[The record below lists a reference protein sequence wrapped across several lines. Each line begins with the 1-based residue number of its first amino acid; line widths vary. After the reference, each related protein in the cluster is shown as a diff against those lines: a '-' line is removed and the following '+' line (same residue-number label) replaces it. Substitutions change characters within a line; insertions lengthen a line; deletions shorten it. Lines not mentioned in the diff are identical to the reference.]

1 MNMRHFGIKAVGLTV
16 AIGVLG
22 LTVAGEAIAGC
33 ANFASPA
40 GVGSPARLKPA
51 AYYPADNDS
60 AFFRSVD
67 NAEFGHASI
76 VGLWKIEFLAKN
88 NTNGIPDGALID
100 FGTAIWYSDGTEMMV
115 SGGRDP
121 STGDVCMG
129 VWEQVGPSTF
139 KLNHVALAWQPG
151 SYLGPARITETVIL
165 DPSGSTFK
173 GRFTITQYAAT
184 AAPGAE
190 FDEST
195 VVPPTPIH
203 GVITGTRVTAN

>member
-1 MNMRHFGIKAVGLTV
+1 
-16 AIGVLG
+16 
-22 LTVAGEAIAGC
+22 
-33 ANFASPA
+33 
-40 GVGSPARLKPA
+40 
-51 AYYPADNDS
+51 
-60 AFFRSVD
+60 
-67 NAEFGHASI
+67 
-76 VGLWKIEFLAKN
+76 
-88 NTNGIPDGALID
+88 
-100 FGTAIWYSDGTEMMV
+100 
-115 SGGRDP
+115 
-121 STGDVCMG
+121 VCMG

-151 SYLGPARITETVIL
+151 SYLGPASITETVIL

-203 GVITGTRVTAN
+203 GVITGTRVTAD